1 MRVAA
6 VRAAVHAA
14 KEKVKI
20 DLYYDVVSPYAW
32 LGFETLNRYKAHW
45 NINLHLKPVLLTGIG
60 KAAGTIAPAMKP
72 NRAPY
77 LVKDLHR
84 SAAYFNV
91 PINFPSDV
99 FELMFVKGSLI
110 PSRFLTA
117 IGLLHPAHLEA
128 ASRQLWLAAWS
139 RDEDIT
145 SPEVL
150 AAAGLAA
157 GLTPESLAEVK
168 EQMGQPAIKQ
178 LLKAHTDE
186 AVGYGAF
193 GVPTIVAH
201 VGGKPALFFGS
212 DRFPILAQEINETW
226 MGPEP
231 GVGSAKL

>member
-1 MRVAA
+1 MA
-6 VRAAVHAA
+6 RAAAHAV

-20 DLYYDVVSPYAW
+20 DLYYDVISPYAW
-32 LGFETLNRYKAHW
+32 LGFEALNRYKTHW
-45 NINLHLKPVLLTGIG
+45 NIDLHLKPVLLAGIG
-60 KAAGTIAPAMKP
+60 KAAGTIPPAMKP

-77 LVKDLHR
+77 LGKDLHR

-91 PINFPSDV
+91 PLKFPTDV
-99 FELMFVKGSLI
+99 FELMFEKGSLI

-128 ASRQLWLAAWS
+128 VSRQLWLAAWS

-157 GLTPESLAEVK
+157 GLTPDSLAEVK

-178 LLKAHTDE
+178 RLKDHTEE

-193 GVPTIVAH
+193 GVPSIVAH
-201 VGGKPALFFGS
+201 VGEKPALFFGS